1 MFLSYFSVSLLIFPR
16 APGCLNVM
24 FFIIYPFVTA
34 RKAEKRIIAE
44 AAGAGALR
52 RSLKAI
58 ELGGGAVYNQ
68 GMRRRYA

>member
-1 MFLSYFSVSLLIFPR
+1 
-16 APGCLNVM
+16 M